1 MNEIKMEQDGFVAT
15 LTLNRPEVMNTITQ
29 SMLALLSRQ
38 LIACDKD
45 PEIRAIII
53 TGEGR
58 AFCAGLDLNDAASQ
72 EGVSRGGF
80 GLEATL
86 DLKTFPP
93 NVLHHL
99 DTPTICALNGG
110 AAGFGMDLAL
120 GCDIRVAAASA
131 KLAAVFTKRGVVPES
146 GGTWLL
152 PRLLGWA
159 KACDIVFRGKTLDA
173 RTCLELGLVN
183 QLVDNDQLMDASR
196 LIADEIAAC
205 APLAVQASKR
215 MMRAALSEGFDEHT
229 ERAYLQTL
237 PLLKGKDFE
246 EGISAFLEKR
256 EPEFIG
262 E

>member
-1 MNEIKMEQDGFVAT
+1 MADIKVEKEGYVAT
-15 LTLNRPEVMNTITQ
+15 LTLNRPQAMNTISQ
-29 SMLALLSRQ
+29 PMLVSLAEH
-38 LIACDKD
+38 LIACDDD
-45 PEIRAIII
+45 PDIRAIII

-58 AFCAGLDLNDAASQ
+58 AFCAGLDLKDAASE

-80 GLEATL
+80 ALAATL
-86 DLKTFPP
+86 NLKTFPP
-93 NVLHHL
+93 NVLFHM

-120 GCDIRVAAASA
+120 ACDIRVAAASA

-152 PRLLGWA
+152 PRLLGWSR
-159 KACDIVFRGKTLDA
+159 ACDIVFRGKTLDD

-183 QLVDNDQLMDASR
+183 ELVEDDQLVEAAR
-196 LIADEIAAC
+196 LIANEIAAC

-215 MMRAALSEGFDEHT
+215 MMRAALSEGFDQHT

-237 PLLKGKDFE
+237 PLLQSKDFR
-246 EGISAFLEKR
+246 EGFSAYLEKR
-256 EPEFIG
+256 EAHFTG